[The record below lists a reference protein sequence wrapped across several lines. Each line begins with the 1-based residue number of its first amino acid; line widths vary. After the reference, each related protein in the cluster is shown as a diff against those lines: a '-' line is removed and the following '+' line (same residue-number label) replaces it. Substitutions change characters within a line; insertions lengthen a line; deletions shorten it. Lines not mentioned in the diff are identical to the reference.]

1 MGTALLLTCIFLTV
15 KYQPSCECKKQ
26 NFIVVKEYSRRRKT
40 GTSNDFKSNLQ
51 SQWTLLLFVCLL
63 LHSFIASYSYN
74 TCILMLYL
82 VIIRSFETKQC
93 TFFCSLKYN
102 HYQLELSSKVQ
113 WDFKKRPHVG
123 QGLKSMVEQAST
135 RTGFNP
141 QQWQTYQ
148 QTCLRVLN

>member
-26 NFIVVKEYSRRRKT
+26 NFIVVKEYSRRCKT

-51 SQWTLLLFVCLL
+51 SQWTLLLFVCLY
-63 LHSFIASYSYN
+63 FIALLPPIP
-74 TCILMLYL
+74 TTHIFWCCIWWSLEALKL
-82 VIIRSFETKQC
+82 SNAL
-93 TFFCSLKYN
+93 FFCSLKYN